1 MRPRRSGMPGYG
13 VRVSQYAPPPQ
24 QPSGQHP
31 AQPHAAAQYS
41 APQHPAAQAQA
52 QGRPRRT
59 FAIIAAVVAALEVLL
74 GPLQAIVTASVL
86 RGGDFNPTIMGV
98 LSLVFGIASGVLAL
112 VAIALGIVSAVRRE
126 QLRLLAGAAIGV
138 GAAGIVGLISV
149 LLQTAAYS
157 AL

>member
-1 MRPRRSGMPGYG
+1 MRPSRSGMPGYG

-24 QPSGQHP
+24 QPSSQHP

-41 APQHPAAQAQA
+41 APQHPTAQA

-59 FAIIAAVVAALEVLL
+59 FAIISAVVAALAVLL
-74 GPLQAIVTASVL
+74 GPLQAIVTAAVL
-86 RGGDFNPTIMGV
+86 RGGDFNPTTMGV
-98 LSLVFGIASGVLAL
+98 LSAVFGIAGGLLSL

-126 QLRLLAGAAIGV
+126 QLRLLAGAAVGV
-138 GAAGIVGLISV
+138 GVAGIVGLVSA
-149 LLQTAAYS
+149 LLQTVAYS